1 MQITMYFCNQNSSLF
16 HNEKLEKKGNL
27 FRRNSSKRRKEK
39 EKRDTGK
46 KEKKGKKGD
55 HCQTAAAAQ
64 D

>member
-1 MQITMYFCNQNSSLF
+1 MK
-16 HNEKLEKKGNL
+16 KLGEKKRMAWVKKS
-27 FRRNSSKRRKEK
+27 FSKKFIKKEK
-39 EKRDTGK
+39 REREKRDTGK